1 MVPAVPSHDPSKA
14 RCREEVAV
22 VKKIFLFLLLLIVVC
37 VGAVLAMAM
46 TKPNTYHVERKTAI
60 AASPETVFPLINN
73 LHSWQQ
79 WSPWEH
85 VDPNMT
91 REFSGPDAG
100 VGAAYAWKGTD
111 KVGVGKMT
119 ITESQPVSRVAV
131 RLDFE
136 KPFQA
141 TDQVAFNIQPSGTGS
156 EVTWS
161 MDGNHNMMSKC
172 MCVFTSMDAMIG
184 PDFEHGLGSLK
195 TLAEAAPPAV
205 DSTAAPPPAP
215 MPAKKK

>member
-1 MVPAVPSHDPSKA
+1 MVAAVPSHDPSKA

-22 VKKIFLFLLLLIVVC
+22 IKKIFLFVLLLIVVC

-46 TKPNTYHVERKTAI
+46 SKPNTYHVERKATI
-60 AASPETVFPLINN
+60 AASPETVFPMINN
-73 LHSWQQ
+73 LHTWQE

-85 VDPNMT
+85 LDPNMK

-100 VGAAYAWKGTD
+100 VGAAYAWSGID
-111 KVGVGKMT
+111 KVGTGKMT
-119 ITESQPVSRVAV
+119 ITESQPNSHLAV

-141 TDQVAFNIQPSGTGS
+141 SDQVAFDLLPSGSGT

-161 MDGNHNMMSKC
+161 MGGNHNMMSKV

-184 PDFEHGLGSLK
+184 PDFERGLGTLK
-195 TLAEAAPPAV
+195 TVAESAPPAAAM
-205 DSTAAPPPAP
+205 DSTAT
-215 MPAKKK
+215 MKK